1 GNAWP
6 GQGGRCGQQVG
17 GGLSPVA
24 GDCYD
29 GNMKLSRVGAVSLGL
44 IVGSTLAGGFVGG
57 RVLAGGGRLSEQLRL
72 YTAMMS
78 AVERDYV
85 DEVPSDRLV
94 SSSIRELLRTLDP
107 HSNFFEQKDFQ
118 TMQERQ
124 KGQYYGLGITVQS
137 VDGNITVV
145 APFEGTPAF
154 RLGIR
159 AGDII
164 SKIEDEDA
172 RGMSIDDAVKRLRGP
187 KGTPVRIMIVRQ
199 GYEEPLAFT
208 VIRDAIPLHS
218 VPYSFM
224 AAPKVGYIRLTDFNE
239 TTACRPGEGPDCER
253 ELEQALRDL
262 KRQGASAYVL
272 DIRDNPGGLL
282 DQAFAV
288 SNLFLKKGQL
298 VVFTRG
304 RTRRDESN
312 YITEEES
319 PWSNVPL
326 VVLTSRHSASA
337 SEIVAGALQD
347 HDRALIV
354 GETTFGKGL
363 VQTIMPLRNVRG
375 YALALTTARY
385 YTPSGRSIQR
395 DYTRTALEEYYSP
408 RDRKACDVGSSDPKL
423 TDAGR
428 KVFGGDGITPDY
440 CVEPPTP
447 SKFVSYLIGRQ
458 AFTGFARG
466 YDSADGQSRS
476 SIAGTGARSPAASA
490 KVKLL
495 SRDFKV
501 DDAMLSD
508 FAAYLVA
515 RKLRHTDADL
525 QQNRQEIVRLVD
537 EEILRQVWGEAEARR
552 KSMAWDPQ
560 VTKALELVPRAELLL
575 RDPKSFVA
583 QRERDRA
590 RDGRLADAAG
600 PAPAQPPEHR

>member
-1 GNAWP
+1 
-6 GQGGRCGQQVG
+6 
-17 GGLSPVA
+17 
-24 GDCYD
+24 
-29 GNMKLSRVGAVSLGL
+29 MKLSRIGAVSLGL
-44 IVGSTLAGGFVGG
+44 LVGSTLAGGVLGG
-57 RVLAGGGRLSEQLRL
+57 RAIAGSGRLGDQLRL

-78 AVERDYV
+78 AVEQRYV
-85 DEVPSDRLV
+85 DEVPADRLV
-94 SSSIRELLRTLDP
+94 SSSIREMLRTLDP
-107 HSNFFEQKDFQ
+107 HSNFFEQKDYQ

-145 APFEGTPAF
+145 APFEGTPAH

-159 AGDII
+159 AGDVI
-164 SKIEDEDA
+164 SRIEGEDA

-187 KGTPVRIMIVRQ
+187 KGTPVKITIVRQ
-199 GYEEPLAFT
+199 GYEEPLEFT

-218 VPYSFM
+218 VPYYFM
-224 AAPKVGYIRLTDFNE
+224 ADKKVGYVRLTDFNE
-239 TTACRPGEGPDCER
+239 TTACRPGEGDGCER
-253 ELEQALRDL
+253 ELEHALREL
-262 KRQGASAYVL
+262 KREGATAFVL

-319 PWSNVPL
+319 PWSQVPL

-395 DYTRTALEEYYSP
+395 DYAKTALEEYYSP
-408 RDRKACDVGSSDPKL
+408 RDRKACEVGNSDPKL

-428 KVFGGDGITPDY
+428 KVYGGDGITPDY
-440 CVEPPTP
+440 CVEAETPT
-447 SKFVSYLIGRQ
+447 KFVSYLIGRQ

-466 YDSADGQSRS
+466 FEQAEGQGQAE
-476 SIAGTGARSPAASA
+476 IAGTGTRSRTSG
-490 KVKLL
+490 KVTVIGKDFRVDDQVL
-495 SRDFKV
+495 RDFG
-501 DDAMLSD
+501 S
-508 FAAYLVA
+508 YLDS
-515 RKLRHTDADL
+515 RKLRHTAEDL
-525 QQNRQEIVRLVD
+525 EENREAISRLL
-537 EEILRQVWGEAEARR
+537 EEEVLRQVFGEGEARR
-552 KSMAWDPQ
+552 RSLAWDPQ
-560 VTKALELVPRAELLL
+560 VQKALAVIPQAALLL
-575 RDPKSFVA
+575 RSPGSYVA
-583 QRERDRA
+583 ERA
-590 RDGRLADAAG
+590 REQRLADTTTAAG
-600 PAPAQPPEHR
+600 TRE